1 MLARALPFLILLP
14 FAALA
19 EEVSPV
25 VLTSQPFDEVWRP
38 AAEISG
44 AVVVGFAAASAP
56 FLGEADL
63 GVSAMIPGDWRGTD
77 LCLRVTS
84 ADGRYES
91 RNSYRVSE
99 DWQGGA
105 IPLPYPSPN
114 PSRLIDLPPG
124 EVTAALWRGDC
135 AGTGSEIALVWWRGG
150 TEPLLMLNTS
160 RADETFLLF
169 TNHPDWPEVTCLSA
183 PATGRIAFDTI
194 CPMPAGALEQPKLD
208 VVVIPFRGGEMGREI
223 ALTLRGPTG

>member
-1 MLARALPFLILLP
+1 MLAKGLPFLILLP

-19 EEVSPV
+19 DEVSPV
-25 VLTSQPFDEVWRP
+25 ALTSQPFDEVWRP

-44 AVVVGFAAASAP
+44 AVVVGFAAAAAP
-56 FLGEADL
+56 FTAEAGL
-63 GVSAMIPGDWRGTD
+63 NVSAMIPADWRGTD

-91 RNSYRVSE
+91 RNSYHVSA
-99 DWQGGA
+99 DWAGGA
-105 IPLPYPSPN
+105 IPLPYPSPD
-114 PSRLIDLPPG
+114 PARLIDLPSG
-124 EVTAALWRGDC
+124 EVTAALWQGDC
-135 AGTGSEIALVWWRGG
+135 AAPGSEIALVWWRGG
-150 TEPLLMLNTS
+150 AQPLLMLNTS

-169 TNHPDWPEVTCLSA
+169 TSHPDWPEVTCLPSA
-183 PATGRIAFDTI
+183 TAGRIAFDTV
-194 CPMPAGALEQPKLD
+194 CPMPDGALEQPRLD